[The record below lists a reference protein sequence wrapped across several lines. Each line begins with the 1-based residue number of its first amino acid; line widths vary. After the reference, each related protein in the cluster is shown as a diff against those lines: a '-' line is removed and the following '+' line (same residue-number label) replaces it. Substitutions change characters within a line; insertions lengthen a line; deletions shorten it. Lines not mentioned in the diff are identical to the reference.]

1 MYPELKQFNQMSK
14 EYEERIKEANERWK
28 ILHKQKEMA
37 SSEYESLLGQYG
49 RRNSRVSMEELH
61 ESKDEYL
68 RLMAKERD
76 AMEHL
81 DELKESRR
89 YRMKDFVDTLQQGRD
104 REVGAAERTMK
115 KKIEEM
121 HRLKAEYLMIVQQIH
136 QINEYVK
143 DIEESTL
150 QAFQSMDTRYQQR
163 TDYSIYPALAKME
176 ISHREIQ
183 QVFTAGDL
191 PSEMSKYTDPYSSF
205 QLIRNEKRP

>member
-1 MYPELKQFNQMSK
+1 MYPELKQFNQISK
-14 EYEERIKEANERWK
+14 DYEERIKEANDRWK

-49 RRNSRVSMEELH
+49 RRNSRVSMEALH

-68 RLMAKERD
+68 RLLAKERD

-81 DELKESRR
+81 DELKETRR
-89 YRMKDFVDTLQQGRD
+89 DRMKDFVNTLHQARD
-104 REVGAAERTMK
+104 REVDAATRTMK

-136 QINEYVK
+136 QIHQYVNE
-143 DIEESTL
+143 IEESTL
-150 QAFQSMDTRYQQR
+150 KAFQTMDSRYQQK

-183 QVFTAGDL
+183 QVFTAGKL
-191 PSEMSKYTDPYSSF
+191 PSELTKYTDPYSSF
-205 QLIRNEKRP
+205 HLPRKK